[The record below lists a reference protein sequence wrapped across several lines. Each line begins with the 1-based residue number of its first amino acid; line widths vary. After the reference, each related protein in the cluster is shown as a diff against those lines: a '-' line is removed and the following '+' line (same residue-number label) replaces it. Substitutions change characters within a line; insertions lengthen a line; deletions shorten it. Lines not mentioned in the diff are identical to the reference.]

1 MTTTD
6 TAAVVKFVGLICD
19 FQKKKHPVV
28 RKILTITNC
37 IFFFIFMTTFAGIP
51 SV

>member
-19 FQKKKHPVV
+19 FQKKHPVV

-37 IFFFIFMTTFAGIP
+37 ILFFIFMTTFADRP